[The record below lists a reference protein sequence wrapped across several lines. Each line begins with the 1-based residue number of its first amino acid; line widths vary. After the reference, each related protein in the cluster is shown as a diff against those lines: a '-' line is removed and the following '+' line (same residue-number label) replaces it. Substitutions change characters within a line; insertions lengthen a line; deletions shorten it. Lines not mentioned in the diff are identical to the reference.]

1 MTEKDKK
8 KEEGQ
13 ERVKPERMDHLEKG
27 AKIGKSKEREETE
40 DKKEDS

>member
-8 KEEGQ
+8 KEEEQ

-27 AKIGKSKEREETE
+27 AQIGKPKEGEKTEE
-40 DKKEDS
+40 